1 VSSYGDTLVPAQEVW
16 PMCDQYA
23 SPYDFGTGQIGGD
36 YPLPPPDPA
45 QRLSFPLSAADH
57 RRLDLYAA
65 LTVRGI
71 APVPGDQH
79 AVDTIS
85 TLGDEVTTAVLRWV
99 AGATG

>member
-1 VSSYGDTLVPAQEVW
+1 MSSYGDTLVPFQEVW

-23 SPYDFGTGQIGGD
+23 SPCDLDTGGD

-45 QRLSFPLSAADH
+45 QRLNFPLSAADH